1 VAYGVWLEE
10 GDDMASWARWAKQT
24 EVVRTF
30 LEYLFRIQRN
40 GGLEIEKRI
49 GIWIIN
55 FKPLILNLEMMYMS
69 KKFT

>member
-1 VAYGVWLEE
+1 MTWRRGPDGPSRPKLCGLSV
-10 GDDMASWARWAKQT
+10 
-24 EVVRTF
+24 
-30 LEYLFRIQRN
+30 EYLFRIQRN